1 MPRPDEIPLFRIPGL
16 SGVCKEIVSEAD
28 AISGGKPRRFDDQ
41 FLLSPGAYLCL
52 YRFLRSASGAPPLSL
67 DEIITYFVL
76 CQVSFMLMPFWGTRS
91 EVTSAIKDGSVALQ
105 LTKPVDFQAY
115 WFADECGRAL
125 YYLIMRG
132 LPTFLISLLFFKVT
146 IPQQPTVLMAFTVSM
161 MLAVFMSNAITITI
175 FSSGFWTLDTT
186 GISGMSYS
194 IITLFSGMLVPIA
207 LWPEWLAHIARWL
220 PFEGL
225 IDIPFSIYLGKITGI
240 AVWIAI
246 GKQMVW
252 NLFFIGLGRLFLTRG
267 FSRLVI
273 QGG

>member
-1 MPRPDEIPLFRIPGL
+1 MKSLYLAVQVYLAFIKKSFQRRMQYRVANLAGL
-16 SGVCKEIVSEAD
+16 TTN
-28 AISGGKPRRFDDQ
+28 FF
-41 FLLSPGAYLCL
+41 FLLVHIFVYTAFYAA
-52 YRFLRSASGAPPLSL
+52 RTAPQPLSL
-67 DEIITYFVL
+67 NEIITYFVL
-76 CQVSFMLMPFWGTRS
+76 CQVSFMLMPLWGTRS

-115 WFADECGRAL
+115 WFADECGRAFYFL
-125 YYLIMRG
+125 LMRG
-132 LPTFLISLLFFKVT
+132 FPTFLISMLFFKVT

-161 MLAVFMSNAITITI
+161 LLAVFMSNAITITI

-186 GISGMSYS
+186 GIPGMSYS

-240 AVWIAI
+240 EVWIAI
-246 GKQMVW
+246 GKQMGW
-252 NLFFIGLGRLFLTRG
+252 NLFFIGLGRFLLTRG

>member
-1 MPRPDEIPLFRIPGL
+1 MKSLYLTFHVYLAFARTAFQQRMQYRVANLAGL
-16 SGVCKEIVSEAD
+16 TTN
-28 AISGGKPRRFDDQ
+28 FF
-41 FLLSPGAYLCL
+41 FLLVQIFVYTAFYAVYTGPQ
-52 YRFLRSASGAPPLSL
+52 PLNL

-76 CQVSFMLMPFWGTRS
+76 CQVFFMLMPFWGTRS
-91 EVTSAIKDGSVALQ
+91 EVTRAIKSGDVVLQ

-115 WFADECGRAL
+115 WFADECGRAY
-125 YYLIMRG
+125 YYLFMRG
-132 LPTFLISLLFFKVT
+132 LPTFLISLLFLKVA
-146 IPQQPTVLMAFTVSM
+146 IPRHPSVLMAFTVSM
-161 MLAVFMSNAITITI
+161 TLSIFMSAAITITI
-175 FSSGFWTLDTT
+175 FSSAFWTLDTT

-207 LWPEWLAHIARWL
+207 LWPEWLAHIAGWL

-240 AVWIAI
+240 GVWVAI
-246 GKQMVW
+246 SKQMAW
-252 NLFFIGLGRLFLTRG
+252 SLFFIGFGRFLLTRG

>member
-1 MPRPDEIPLFRIPGL
+1 MTSLYLAIQVYLAFAKKSFQRRMQYRVANLAGL
-16 SGVCKEIVSEAD
+16 TTN
-28 AISGGKPRRFDDQ
+28 FF
-41 FLLSPGAYLCL
+41 FLLVHIFVYTAFYAAQTTPQ
-52 YRFLRSASGAPPLSL
+52 PLNL

-76 CQVSFMLMPFWGTRS
+76 CQVTFMLMPFWGTRS
-91 EVTSAIKDGSVALQ
+91 EITNAIKDGSVALQ

-115 WFADECGRAL
+115 WFADECGRAF
-125 YYLIMRG
+125 YYLLMRG
-132 LPTFLISLLFFKVT
+132 VPTFLISLLFFKVT

-161 MLAVFMSNAITITI
+161 TLAVFMSNAITITI

-207 LWPEWLAHIARWL
+207 LWPEGLAHIVRWL

-225 IDIPFSIYLGKITGI
+225 IDIPFSIYLGKITGTE
-240 AVWIAI
+240 AWMAI
-246 GKQMVW
+246 GKQMGW
-252 NLFFIGLGRLFLTRG
+252 NLFFIGLGRFFLTRG

>member
-1 MPRPDEIPLFRIPGL
+1 
-16 SGVCKEIVSEAD
+16 
-28 AISGGKPRRFDDQ
+28 
-41 FLLSPGAYLCL
+41 
-52 YRFLRSASGAPPLSL
+52 
-67 DEIITYFVL
+67 
-76 CQVSFMLMPFWGTRS
+76 
-91 EVTSAIKDGSVALQ
+91 
-105 LTKPVDFQAY
+105 
-115 WFADECGRAL
+115 
-125 YYLIMRG
+125 
-132 LPTFLISLLFFKVT
+132 
-146 IPQQPTVLMAFTVSM
+146 MAFTVSM
-161 MLAVFMSNAITITI
+161 MLAIFMSNAITITI

-225 IDIPFSIYLGKITGI
+225 IDIPFNIYLGKITG
-240 AVWIAI
+240 AEVWIAI

-252 NLFFIGLGRLFLTRG
+252 NLFFVGCGRFLLTRG

>member
-1 MPRPDEIPLFRIPGL
+1 MKLLYLAFQVYLTFAKKSFQRRMQYRMANLAGL
-16 SGVCKEIVSEAD
+16 TTN
-28 AISGGKPRRFDDQ
+28 FF
-41 FLLSPGAYLCL
+41 FLLVHIFVYTAFYAA
-52 YRFLRSASGAPPLSL
+52 SATPQPLDL

-91 EVTSAIKDGSVALQ
+91 EITSAIKDGSIALQ
-105 LTKPVDFQAY
+105 LAKPVDFQAY
-115 WFADECGRAL
+115 WFADECGRAF
-125 YYLIMRG
+125 YYLLMRG
-132 LPTFLISLLFFKVT
+132 LPTFLISMLFFKVT
-146 IPQQPTVLMAFTVSM
+146 IPQQPTVLMAFAVSM
-161 MLAVFMSNAITITI
+161 ILAIFMSNAITITI

-207 LWPEWLAHIARWL
+207 LWPEGLAYIARWL

-225 IDIPFSIYLGKITGI
+225 IDLPFSIYLGKITGI
-240 AVWIAI
+240 EVWIAI